1 MVKLKVSLKNYSV
14 VLLSAGIGRRLG
26 KIGKNK
32 PKSLLLINHKT
43 VILRLVEIL
52 VSKGLKELNI
62 IVGYKHKQIL
72 KELRKIKRIKIN
84 FIKMKDYINTGAAYS
99 LYNFKKRYG

>member
-32 PKSLLLINHKT
+32 PKSIINKSQNGNFKT
-43 VILRLVEIL
+43 SRDFSIKRF
-52 VSKGLKELNI
+52 
-62 IVGYKHKQIL
+62 
-72 KELRKIKRIKIN
+72 KRIK
-84 FIKMKDYINTGAAYS
+84 
-99 LYNFKKRYG
+99 YNRWL